1 MFRTY
6 HQVESSGNVL
16 GIIKPKITDVLP
28 FCFEIE
34 NIISKIAI
42 MGYILPALVVLN
54 ETYTKRACYSLPSMH
69 VLDLFMFDTSILGLL
84 TFDLS
89 MCVLL
94 MIIVVGVIERFQFLI
109 FTRHVFTHDDIQ
121 NHAMLP

>member
-16 GIIKPKITDVLP
+16 GIINPQITDVLP

-42 MGYILPALVVLN
+42 MGYILPALIVLN
-54 ETYTKRACYSLPSMH
+54 ENYTKQACSALPSMH

-89 MCVLL
+89 MHVLL